1 VKQEVILEEAEVV
14 RRIMEMRASEFSF
27 GRIAKALKADGIK
40 PPRNPNKAGVAAWY
54 PSTIKEITR
63 NELYRGWRVW
73 NRTQNVFNQAEGK
86 KSKRN
91 RPQSEWVRVEVPEL
105 RIISDEPWERVQ
117 AVNRGVGDKYHATRM
132 GGMNR
137 TEHSR
142 KYLFSGVMVCG
153 LCGGPYTV
161 INGKAPNVRYGCPNH
176 RFRDTCTNKTT
187 ILRTRLEQQVIS
199 ALSTNLLDPRLEE
212 ERTREFVA
220 QLKARIDLEE
230 KLAQE
235 AEVNR
240 PALEKERY
248 ELSARGRR
256 LSEAIAMTGH
266 SPFLLEQLKG
276 VDSRLAEIDDRLSSK
291 PIAKLPSYTDEQV
304 REFLRKESSDFC
316 EVLTGDPETAKR
328 EIMKRIN
335 QLVLTP
341 KQTPN
346 GTVIEV
352 AGDVELFR
360 HEDVVLNNSMDGT
373 AQQYTLPRIVITIV
387 VDPSQPLAA

>member
-1 VKQEVILEEAEVV
+1 
-14 RRIMEMRASEFSF
+14 
-27 GRIAKALKADGIK
+27 
-40 PPRNPNKAGVAAWY
+40 
-54 PSTIKEITR
+54 
-63 NELYRGWRVW
+63 
-73 NRTQNVFNQAEGK
+73 
-86 KSKRN
+86 
-91 RPQSEWVRVEVPEL
+91 
-105 RIISDEPWERVQ
+105 
-117 AVNRGVGDKYHATRM
+117 
-132 GGMNR
+132 
-137 TEHSR
+137 
-142 KYLFSGVMVCG
+142 MVCG

-161 INGKAPNVRYGCPNH
+161 ITSKGPNIRYGCPNY
-176 RFRDTCTNKTT
+176 RFRDTCANKMT
-187 ILRTRLEQQVIS
+187 ILRTRLERQLIS
-199 ALSTNLLDPRLEE
+199 ALSTSLLDPRQEE

-235 AEVNR
+235 AEMNL

-248 ELSARGRR
+248 ELNARGRR

-291 PIAKLPSYTDEQV
+291 PIAKLASFTDEQV

-328 EIMKRIN
+328 EIRKRIK

-341 KQTPN
+341 KPTPN

-352 AGDVELFR
+352 AGDVELFQR
-360 HEDVVLNNSMDGT
+360 EDVVLNNSMDGT
-373 AQQYTLPRIVITIV
+373 AQQYNLPRILITAV
-387 VDPSQPLAA
+387 LAPRMHFAA